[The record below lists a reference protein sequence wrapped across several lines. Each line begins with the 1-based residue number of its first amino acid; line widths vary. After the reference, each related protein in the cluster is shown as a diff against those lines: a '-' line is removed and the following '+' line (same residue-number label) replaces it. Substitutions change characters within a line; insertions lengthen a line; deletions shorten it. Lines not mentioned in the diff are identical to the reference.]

1 LKRLLGY
8 DEFTGVTEYFHYD
21 PDTGNSIVETVQ
33 DCTGILDNTNELRND
48 DQYSKDGIKDGFWHY
63 GQVPIVVQM
72 KWLAEYGMKDWPMK
86 PGNEKLLFR
95 LLNSPEYRYLKTT
108 NKIHLGR

>member
-1 LKRLLGY
+1 
-8 DEFTGVTEYFHYD
+8 
-21 PDTGNSIVETVQ
+21 VQ

-48 DQYSKDGIKDGFWHY
+48 DQYSKDGIKGGFWHY
-63 GQVPIVVQM
+63 GQVPVVVQM
-72 KWLAEYGMKDWPMK
+72 KWLSEYGSKDWPMR